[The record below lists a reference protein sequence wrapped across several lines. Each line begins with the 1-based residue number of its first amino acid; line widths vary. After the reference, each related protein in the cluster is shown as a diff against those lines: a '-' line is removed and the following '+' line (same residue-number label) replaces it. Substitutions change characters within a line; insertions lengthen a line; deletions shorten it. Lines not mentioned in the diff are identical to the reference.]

1 MVNSSSP
8 SLHQHMY
15 CLQEKNSVAQK
26 KYDYV
31 FAPPLLPGLLA
42 AAPMAL
48 ATAQHSTAPQKYQE
62 ENEQNIL
69 KFHIF
74 RTTNA
79 EKNNFGTQTFIIDK
93 EENKVIG

>member
-1 MVNSSSP
+1 M
-8 SLHQHMY
+8 
-15 CLQEKNSVAQK
+15 AQK

-48 ATAQHSTAPQKYQE
+48 ATQHSTAPQKYQGKKLY
-62 ENEQNIL
+62 IL
-69 KFHIF
+69 KLHVF